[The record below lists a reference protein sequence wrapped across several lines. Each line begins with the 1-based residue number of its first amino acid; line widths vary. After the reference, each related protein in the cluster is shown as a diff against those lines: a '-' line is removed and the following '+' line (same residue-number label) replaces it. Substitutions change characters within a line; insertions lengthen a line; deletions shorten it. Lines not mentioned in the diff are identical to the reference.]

1 MQKVTRFFII
11 AILFLI
17 TVSFIPA
24 KKGKVLWLTVAALQE
39 AYSKNPKPILVD
51 VYTSWCGWCK
61 VMDKETYT
69 NEKVAAYINEHYYAV
84 KLDAEEKTAL
94 EWNGKTYSYDEANKV
109 NELAVYLCYGQL
121 SFPTTVFITALNA
134 QPAPLSGYLKAKEI
148 ESPLKFFGE
157 GAYKTQSFPDYNK
170 AFNTS
175 W

>member
-17 TVSFIPA
+17 TVSFVPA
-24 KKGKVLWLTVAALQE
+24 KKGKVQWLTVAELQE
-39 AYSKNPKPILVD
+39 SYSKNPKPILVD

-84 KLDAEEKTAL
+84 KLDAEEKNAV
-94 EWNGKTYSYDEANKV
+94 EWNGKTYGYDEANKV